1 MEASASEQ
9 IALLNLAYIYLEAPK
24 HSIDLSLC
32 ETKLLEALVVPT
44 KMHTASTEKIFSSLR
59 KIYQDSRQVKF
70 FIFLF
75 CKSYTIYFILF
86 YFILFIF
93 K

>member
-59 KIYQDSRQVKF
+59 KIYQDSRQVK
-70 FIFLF
+70 LN
-75 CKSYTIYFILF
+75 KSYTIYFILF
-86 YFILFIF
+86 YLFLNKRAIA
-93 K
+93 

>member
-1 MEASASEQ
+1 MEAAASEQ

-59 KIYQDSRQVKF
+59 KIYQDSKQVKF
-70 FIFLF
+70 LILFSRFAFYKTYIFLF
-75 CKSYTIYFILF
+75 DFIYF
-86 YFILFIF
+86 
-93 K
+93 